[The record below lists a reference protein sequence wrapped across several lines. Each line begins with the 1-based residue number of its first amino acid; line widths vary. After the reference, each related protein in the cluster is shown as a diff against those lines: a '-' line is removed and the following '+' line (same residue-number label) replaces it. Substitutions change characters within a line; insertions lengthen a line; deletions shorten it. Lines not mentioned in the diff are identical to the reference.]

1 MKTFLSATLLSVL
14 VACGSPAAAQSQC
27 APTEVIEE
35 SAQDQGYTRHAI
47 ALSSTGMLLSIW
59 VDEDTGDYAAVF
71 TSPDLATSCI
81 VDEGAAFG
89 VLDEPAG
96 ELN

>member
-1 MKTFLSATLLSVL
+1 MKVFLSTTLLAVL

-27 APTEVIEE
+27 APTEVIEQ
-35 SAQDQGYTRHAI
+35 SALDQGYGMYAI
-47 ALSSTGMLLSIW
+47 ALSSTGMLLTIW
-59 VDEDTGDYAAVF
+59 VNEDTGDYAAVF
-71 TSPDLATSCI
+71 TSPDMATSCV